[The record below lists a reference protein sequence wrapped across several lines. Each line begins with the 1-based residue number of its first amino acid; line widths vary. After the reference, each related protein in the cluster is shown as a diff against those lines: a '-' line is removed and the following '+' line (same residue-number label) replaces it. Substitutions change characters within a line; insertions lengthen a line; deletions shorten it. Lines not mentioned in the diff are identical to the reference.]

1 MIASTQTQVP
11 FVVGGQDVPSD
22 RDTLVAKLRAF
33 GLRVTG
39 PRVALLRALSS
50 AGQPSTIDQ
59 LFSRT
64 GDQTCDLVTIYRTMA
79 AFEKAGL
86 VYRNGFSSRG
96 AVMFCLDTGGE
107 RRYPLI
113 RKGSAIMEEL
123 DDESSREL
131 RATIER
137 IKSRLK
143 ARGYGE
149 LDHIVEFIASEPVAG
164 GGNQIEPLL
173 RSGGAVSASS

>member
-11 FVVGGQDVPSD
+11 FVVAGQDVPAD
-22 RDTLVAKLRAF
+22 RDALVAKLRAF

-39 PRVALLRALSS
+39 PRVALLRALTAS
-50 AGQPSTIDQ
+50 GQPATIDQ
-59 LFSRT
+59 LFART

-86 VYRNGFSSRG
+86 VYRNGFSGRG
-96 AVMFCLDTGGE
+96 AVMFCLDTGGL

-113 RKGSAIMEEL
+113 RKGSSVAEEL

-131 RATIER
+131 RITIER
-137 IKSRLK
+137 IKNRLK

-149 LDHIVEFIASEPVAG
+149 LDHIVEFIATGVEPALQRAAQPALHV
-164 GGNQIEPLL
+164 ET
-173 RSGGAVSASS
+173 

>member
-11 FVVGGQDVPSD
+11 FVIAAQDVPTD
-22 RDTLVAKLRAF
+22 RDAVVAKLRAF

-39 PRVALLRALSS
+39 PRVALMRALAA
-50 AGQPSTIDQ
+50 AGKPCTIDQ
-59 LFSRT
+59 LFSQT

-79 AFEKAGL
+79 AFEKAGM

-96 AVMFCLDTGGE
+96 AVMFCLDDGGV
-107 RRYPLI
+107 RRYPVI
-113 RKGSAIMEEL
+113 RKGSTITEEL

-137 IKSRLK
+137 IKTRLK

-149 LDHIVEFIASEPVAG
+149 LDHIVEFIASGAAPAANIVSRGNFVPVPAG
-164 GGNQIEPLL
+164 T
-173 RSGGAVSASS
+173 